1 MQGFGSMLKDYLEYY
16 KISQTDF
23 AERLGISTKHMNE
36 ILNGKTN
43 ISEELML
50 GISLITDID
59 VNLIFY
65 VETKKRIYEYL
76 NERFNSEKEIN
87 KYLNTFCINE
97 MAKKKWITLK
107 DSSSYTQNAMDLLDY
122 LGIASFD
129 NVSNYL
135 NHKILYKKKEDAD
148 INKIYL
154 WIKRCD
160 KKIEK
165 INIPEYLSSNLTLL
179 LKELEIIRN
188 KKFNEEELI
197 RLFNKYGIYLVIE
210 DALNGTK
217 IRGCT
222 MVKNNNPCIYI
233 TRYFKEKASFYFT
246 LYHEIGHI
254 KSDYNKLKNQGR
266 LLCQVASLQEYKEY
280 TKAKLFGDLKPQNI
294 LNIIGYNVD
303 AKNGLSDAQRRTI
316 LMYAI
321 EEGVVSKKEAINHIS
336 FLIKLN
342 EKTNKLDALQKWK
355 SDRDYLQGYVKGS
368 KQLVGVNRIL
378 KEKDVIEP

>member
-76 NERFNSEKEIN
+76 NKKFNSEKEIN

-165 INIPEYLSSNLTLL
+165 INIPEYSSSNLTLL

-210 DALNGTK
+210 DTLNGTK

-222 MVKNNNPCIYI
+222 MVKNNNPSIYI

-254 KSDYNKLKNQGR
+254 KSDYNKLKNKIMVNNEETSEKEIDNFALNQMIPDNIWNKVKINTLEREKICKDNNIPLCFLYSR
-266 LLCQVASLQEYKEY
+266 LAYEGIISYKSKEY
-280 TKAKLFGDLKPQNI
+280 N
-294 LNIIGYNVD
+294 
-303 AKNGLSDAQRRTI
+303 SH
-316 LMYAI
+316 
-321 EEGVVSKKEAINHIS
+321 KE
-336 FLIKLN
+336 
-342 EKTNKLDALQKWK
+342 
-355 SDRDYLQGYVKGS
+355 
-368 KQLVGVNRIL
+368 
-378 KEKDVIEP
+378 VI

>member
-76 NERFNSEKEIN
+76 NEKFNSEKEIN

-135 NHKILYKKKEDAD
+135 NHKILYKKKENAD

-197 RLFNKYGIYLVIE
+197 KLFNKYGIYLVIE

-217 IRGCT
+217 IRGCA

-233 TRYFKEKASFYFT
+233 TRYFKEKASIYFT

-254 KSDYNKLKNQGR
+254 KSDYNKLKNKIMVNNDETSEKEMDNFALNQMIPDNIWNKVKINPLEREKICKDNNIPLCFLYSR
-266 LLCQVASLQEYKEY
+266 LAYEKIISYKSKEY
-280 TKAKLFGDLKPQNI
+280 N
-294 LNIIGYNVD
+294 NH
-303 AKNGLSDAQRRTI
+303 
-316 LMYAI
+316 
-321 EEGVVSKKEAINHIS
+321 KE
-336 FLIKLN
+336 
-342 EKTNKLDALQKWK
+342 
-355 SDRDYLQGYVKGS
+355 
-368 KQLVGVNRIL
+368 
-378 KEKDVIEP
+378 VI

>member
-1 MQGFGSMLKDYLEYY
+1 MQGFGSMLRDYLEFY

-65 VETKKRIYEYL
+65 VESKKRIYDYL
-76 NERFNSEKEIN
+76 NSNFDNEKEIN

-107 DSSSYTQNAMDLLDY
+107 NSSSYTQNAMDLLDY

-154 WIKRCD
+154 A
-160 KKIEK
+160 
-165 INIPEYLSSNLTLL
+165 N
-179 LKELEIIRN
+179 KELSVEVLGRGYSWLDTGTFDSLNEASDFVRSVQKNGQMIACLEEIA
-188 KKFNEEELI
+188 
-197 RLFNKYGIYLVIE
+197 Y
-210 DALNGTK
+210 LNGW
-217 IRGCT
+217 
-222 MVKNNNPCIYI
+222 
-233 TRYFKEKASFYFT
+233 
-246 LYHEIGHI
+246 
-254 KSDYNKLKNQGR
+254 
-266 LLCQVASLQEYKEY
+266 
-280 TKAKLFGDLKPQNI
+280 
-294 LNIIGYNVD
+294 VD
-303 AKNGLSDAQRRTI
+303 AETIRKIGEGMSKNSYGKYLIELSKTDLNKDPVRVLSRR
-316 LMYAI
+316 
-321 EEGVVSKKEAINHIS
+321 SN
-336 FLIKLN
+336 
-342 EKTNKLDALQKWK
+342 
-355 SDRDYLQGYVKGS
+355 
-368 KQLVGVNRIL
+368 
-378 KEKDVIEP
+378 